1 MYITKQK
8 HIHRYREQTTA
19 YQWGDKGEGRDRGMG
34 LRDINY

>member
-19 YQWGDKGEGRDRGMG
+19 YQWGDVGVGTS
-34 LRDINY
+34 